1 MAIRKFRKHIKP
13 FIWFITV
20 LFILSSGMLAYMN
33 VRSSYDRSNVYA
45 FKLDGEKVSKMEVER
60 TKNNLVQGYS
70 RFLGDKLDKKLIE
83 VLAFDEVINRNLT
96 LEIAD
101 ELNIK
106 VPNKEVNAQYDS
118 IEKSIGNKEQFKRM
132 LAAQGYTKKTFKQ
145 DIKNNILIEKTFQKI
160 KEGVVPTDEEI
171 QREYENGVT
180 TLYDGKSLDE
190 VRDQVINNLKEQK
203 GMEEY
208 LVLLKKSKD
217 KVKIDSVSPEYEEL
231 LAKVEID
238 KDGFKVTN
246 IDFAKKMLNALYVTN
261 GDKEKADLQVREY
274 YDNQIKIAKE
284 AMKRG
289 IVVPEDLPLEYR
301 FEIFQRELFNNIKS
315 TIKPTDE
322 ELKEY
327 FNNNNLKYDI
337 FPSAQAE
344 IAKVQIEPS
353 AEDKEIAKKQ
363 AEDILK
369 EATPENFKE
378 KAKEYSTGPSA
389 GNGGELGWFSK
400 GDMVEP
406 FQKAAFEGEVGKI
419 YPTPVETVFGYHL
432 ILVEDKNEKED
443 KVKASHILISPKIS
457 KKTVED
463 KEKDIENLREK
474 IQNKEI
480 EFKNISKDRT
490 DIVQNNSFRINNAG
504 YISGL
509 GYNEELAKT
518 ILDAPL
524 NKVESLKID
533 NEIYIFNKT
542 EDVKYKKAKYED
554 VKDRVKEDYLNSKA
568 QEEMKKYM

>member
-1 MAIRKFRKHIKP
+1 
-13 FIWFITV
+13 
-20 LFILSSGMLAYMN
+20 MN

-180 TLYDGKSLDE
+180 TLYDGKSLNE

>member
-33 VRSSYDRSNVYA
+33 IRSSYDRANVYA

-83 VLAFDEVINRNLT
+83 ILAFDEVINRNLT

-145 DIKNNILIEKTFQKI
+145 DIKSNILIEKTFQKI
-160 KEGVVPTDEEI
+160 KEGVVPTEEEI

-190 VRDQVINNLKEQK
+190 VRDQLINNLKEQK

-231 LAKVEID
+231 LGKVEID

-261 GDKEKADLQVREY
+261 GDKEKADFQVREY

-289 IVVPEDLPLEYR
+289 IVVSEDLPLEYR

-315 TIKPTDE
+315 AIKPTAE

-344 IAKVQIEPS
+344 IAKIQIEPS
-353 AEDKEIAKKQ
+353 AEDKEVAKKQ

-369 EATPENFKE
+369 EVTPENFKE
-378 KAKEYSTGPSA
+378 KAEEYSTGPSA

-406 FQKAAFEGEVGKI
+406 FQKAAFEGEVGKV

-474 IQNKEI
+474 IQKKEI

-518 ILDAPL
+518 ILDAPI
-524 NKVESLKID
+524 NKVEILKID

>member
-1 MAIRKFRKHIKP
+1 
-13 FIWFITV
+13 
-20 LFILSSGMLAYMN
+20 MN

>member
-1 MAIRKFRKHIKP
+1 
-13 FIWFITV
+13 
-20 LFILSSGMLAYMN
+20 MN
-33 VRSSYDRSNVYA
+33 MRSSYDRSNVYA

-60 TKNNLVQGYS
+60 AKNNLGQGYS

-171 QREYENGVT
+171 QREYENGVA
-180 TLYDGKSLDE
+180 TLYEGKSLDE

-274 YDNQIKIAKE
+274 YSNQIKIAKE

-353 AEDKEIAKKQ
+353 AEDKEVAKKQ

-480 EFKNISKDRT
+480 EFKNISKDRA

-554 VKDRVKEDYLNSKA
+554 VKDKVKEDYLNSKA

>member
-1 MAIRKFRKHIKP
+1 
-13 FIWFITV
+13 
-20 LFILSSGMLAYMN
+20 MN
-33 VRSSYDRSNVYA
+33 IRSSYDRANVYA

-83 VLAFDEVINRNLT
+83 ILAFDEVINRNLT

-145 DIKNNILIEKTFQKI
+145 DIKSNILIEKTFQKI
-160 KEGVVPTDEEI
+160 KEGVVPTEEEI

-190 VRDQVINNLKEQK
+190 VRDQLINNLKEQK

-231 LAKVEID
+231 LGKVEID

-261 GDKEKADLQVREY
+261 GDKEKADFQVREY

-289 IVVPEDLPLEYR
+289 IVVSEDLPLEYR

-315 TIKPTDE
+315 AIKPTAE

-344 IAKVQIEPS
+344 IAKIQIEPS
-353 AEDKEIAKKQ
+353 AEDKEVAKKQ

-369 EATPENFKE
+369 EVTPENFKE
-378 KAKEYSTGPSA
+378 KAEEYSTGPSA

-406 FQKAAFEGEVGKI
+406 FQKAAFEGEVGKV

-474 IQNKEI
+474 IQKKEI

-518 ILDAPL
+518 ILDAPI
-524 NKVESLKID
+524 NKVEILKID

>member
-1 MAIRKFRKHIKP
+1 
-13 FIWFITV
+13 
-20 LFILSSGMLAYMN
+20 MN
-33 VRSSYDRSNVYA
+33 MRSSYDRSNVYA

-171 QREYENGVT
+171 QREYENGVA

-432 ILVEDKNEKED
+432 ILVEDKNEKEN

>member
-1 MAIRKFRKHIKP
+1 
-13 FIWFITV
+13 
-20 LFILSSGMLAYMN
+20 MN

-160 KEGVVPTDEEI
+160 KEGVVPTDDEI

>member
-1 MAIRKFRKHIKP
+1 
-13 FIWFITV
+13 
-20 LFILSSGMLAYMN
+20 MN
-33 VRSSYDRSNVYA
+33 VRSSYDRSNIYA

-160 KEGVVPTDEEI
+160 KEGVVPTDDEI

>member
-1 MAIRKFRKHIKP
+1 
-13 FIWFITV
+13 
-20 LFILSSGMLAYMN
+20 MN

-171 QREYENGVT
+171 QREYENGVA

>member
-33 VRSSYDRSNVYA
+33 MRSSYDRSNVYA

-171 QREYENGVT
+171 QREYENGVA

-432 ILVEDKNEKED
+432 ILVEDKNEKEN

>member
-1 MAIRKFRKHIKP
+1 
-13 FIWFITV
+13 
-20 LFILSSGMLAYMN
+20 MN

-171 QREYENGVT
+171 QREYENGVA

-217 KVKIDSVSPEYEEL
+217 RVKIDSVSPEYEEL

-246 IDFAKKMLNALYVTN
+246 IDFAKKMLNALYVNN

>member
-1 MAIRKFRKHIKP
+1 
-13 FIWFITV
+13 
-20 LFILSSGMLAYMN
+20 MN

-171 QREYENGVT
+171 QREYENGVA

-217 KVKIDSVSPEYEEL
+217 RVKIDSVSPEYEEL

>member
-160 KEGVVPTDEEI
+160 KEGVVPTDDEI